1 MFKDIKLDDRTY
13 DEIRNDVIENI
24 IKHCP
29 EWTNHNPSDPGI
41 TLIELF
47 AYMTE
52 MTQYR
57 LNQVPAKN
65 YLAFLDLLGM
75 KQRLSLA
82 AQSRV
87 CFDLSVGYQMDAASK
102 DTVLIPKNTK
112 VATLSDEENEE
123 IIFETS
129 KALYASNVK
138 LLNLYSKTYDA
149 SRDKSKIF
157 DYTNNIENKE
167 AFYPFSKNG
176 NSENIVDLI
185 FYSED
190 FYVLKND
197 IKMTMIF
204 RLPTTMR
211 EYDIGEDFLSK
222 MNWQYFDG
230 TSWHRL
236 KIAYDLSIALDD
248 TDADILSVTFEG
260 NCENLQKDLIDELNV
275 RENFFIKASFQ
286 EIPTWLEEFSAYEIS
301 VVTNSNPE
309 GLLPDDCFYNYELLD
324 LNNSFFPFGTRPT
337 LDATTIEEI
346 FYIQCNQAFCEV
358 GTSVEINFDLAKLP
372 GKSLPQGYNSLQII
386 YEYSVG
392 EAKWAHL
399 DVRDNTFNFT
409 QQGVVSFTIPSDF
422 KSVVLNAK
430 DGFWLRAKIAS
441 GNYGLEEENI
451 FDNQTSELKTIAA
464 TLNPPIISSI
474 DIRYSHQRKDLP
486 ECYSLNNY
494 QYENIKFDKNRPVF
508 LFKNE
513 YVKEDAIFLG
523 FDSYLSEQILELY
536 FDIDLSQKQ
545 NDQQRVI
552 EWEILI
558 NGVWERLKVEDYTKG
573 LSTSG
578 DVKITLPK
586 IENLEAYSLYLEN
599 FERMWIKIKVK
610 FNALKISPKIN
621 QVLLNNVIVEQ
632 KETYYEEMIA
642 YSSGLPDMQF
652 KLQHKNL
659 IGAPLL
665 KVGELEYKAVERF
678 IDYGAND
685 NVFRFNGING
695 DLEFGDGK
703 YGNVPPLGAE
713 IIAVKYEVTK
723 GGKGNLAKGKIR
735 VLKDSINYMDN
746 VSNIFIAKNGQ
757 NGDTIE
763 DVKRLAPNTLNTM
776 KRAVTVD
783 DYEHLTLAYSPYIK
797 KAKCLFRDGQILI
810 LIMSSDI
817 LRDKGFINLSFIDKL
832 EDYLKTVSMVT
843 LIPRVQSVNIVD
855 LKIRLKLKYTDDTE
869 VPNRSLL
876 ENEILENTKRYLD
889 PFVGVNNSGYEIGR
903 TLLKSDIVR
912 IVNNST
918 SSLVISEMSFIKD
931 GVALDDNKV
940 NLSYNEILD
949 LKDLVIEELN
959 YDF

>member
-13 DEIRNDVIENI
+13 DEIRSEVVQNI

-87 CFDLSVGYQMDAASK
+87 CFDLSVGYQMDAPSK
-102 DTVLIPKNTK
+102 DTILIPKNTK

-138 LLNLYSKTYDA
+138 LLNVYSKTYDSA
-149 SRDKSKIF
+149 RDKSKIF
-157 DYTNNIENKE
+157 DYTQNMETKE
-167 AFYPFSKNG
+167 AFYPFDQNG
-176 NSENIVDLI
+176 QSNNVVDLI

-197 IKMTMIF
+197 IKMTIIF

-211 EYDIGEDFLSK
+211 EYDVGDDFLSK
-222 MNWQYFDG
+222 MKWQYFDG
-230 TSWHRL
+230 TSWQRL
-236 KIAYDLSIALDD
+236 KIEYDLAVSLDE

-260 NCENLQKDLIDELNV
+260 NCENFQKELIDELEL
-275 RENFFIKASFQ
+275 RENYYIKASFQ
-286 EIPTWLEEFSAYEIS
+286 EIPDWLEEFSAYEIS

-337 LDATTIEEI
+337 LDTTTIEEI
-346 FYIQCNQAFCEV
+346 FYIQCNQAFCET
-358 GTSVEINFDLAKLP
+358 GTNVEINFDLAKLA
-372 GKSLPQGYNSLQII
+372 GKSLPQGYNSLQIL

-409 QQGVVSFTIPSDF
+409 QQGIVSFVVPDDF

-430 DGFWLRAKIAS
+430 DGYWVRAKIVS
-441 GNYGLEEENI
+441 GNYGQEEENI
-451 FDNQTSELKTIAA
+451 FDNQTSELKTIDA

-494 QYENIKFDKNRPVF
+494 QYENVKFDKNRPVY
-508 LFKNE
+508 LFQNE
-513 YVKEDAIFLG
+513 YIKEDAVFLG

-536 FDIDLSQKQ
+536 FDIELSTKR
-545 NDQQRVI
+545 NEQQRAI
-552 EWEILI
+552 EWEILN
-558 NGVWERLKVEDYTKG
+558 NGEWERLKVEDYTNG

-586 IENLEAYSLYLEN
+586 IERLEAHSLYIEN

-610 FNALKISPKIN
+610 FNALKSSPLVN
-621 QVLLNNVIVEQ
+621 QILLNNVMVEQ
-632 KETYYEEMIA
+632 KETYYDEMIA
-642 YSSGLPDMQF
+642 YSSGLPDMKF
-652 KLQHKNL
+652 NLQNKNL
-659 IGAPLL
+659 IGAPLIN
-665 KVGELEYKAVERF
+665 VGESEYKAVERF

-695 DLEFGDGK
+695 DIEFGDGQ
-703 YGNVPPLGAE
+703 YGNVPPLGAA
-713 IIAVKYEVTK
+713 IVAAKYEVTK
-723 GGKGNLAKGKIR
+723 GNKGNLSEGKIR
-735 VLKDSINYMDN
+735 ALKESINYMDSVKN
-746 VSNIFIAKNGQ
+746 VFISKNGQ

-763 DVKRLAPNTLNTM
+763 EVKRLAPNILNTM
-776 KRAVTVD
+776 KRAVTVN
-783 DYEHLTLAYSPYIK
+783 DYEHLTMEYSPYIK
-797 KAKCLFRDGQILI
+797 KARCLFKNGQILV
-810 LIMSSDI
+810 LIMSADI
-817 LRDKGFINLSFIDKL
+817 LRDKGFINLNFIDGL
-832 EDYLKTVSMVT
+832 EQYLKSVSMVT
-843 LIPRVQSVNIVD
+843 MVPKVESVNIVD
-855 LKIRLKLKYTDDTE
+855 LEIRLKLKYTDDND

-876 ENEILENTKRYLD
+876 ENEILEKAKQYLD
-889 PFVGVNNSGYEIGR
+889 PFIGLNKSGYEIGR

-912 IVNNST
+912 IVNNS
-918 SSLVISEMSFIKD
+918 SVSLVVSEMSFLKD
-931 GVALDDNKV
+931 GAVLDDNKV